1 MSDLLTR
8 AKEIKNATEIGEN
21 TAERV
26 GGVMVDTVNAITS
39 LQERAVNHE
48 DTLTT
53 HGKQIAALQ
62 NKGQNMEYDI
72 EQQQGVIYSQG
83 TRLTEVEHRAD
94 EHDTKIATIN
104 TDMKQMDDNILRHGE
119 EIEDLQNEMDTKQQE
134 LTLTVLDNG
143 NIRIGNLQGQ
153 TKDFMPATPS
163 GDPMHYAYEAIGA
176 VYNSGEDYIAASPWA
191 DLVDDA
197 DYNAK
202 WGLNVIPSNATF
214 VKTIRYNGAD
224 REVWQMKHPYMAF
237 QIWVVATYASDGT
250 KVWDDTVYV
259 IRKGMWRMN
268 GLGDLT
274 NTDMRAILTDGRS
287 SESRGSGAQNKGRTN
302 MLSDSS
308 LNIQFPESYM
318 YANYKIEIYKRG
330 NSQSVSNTLAF
341 HGCYLRCIYSVS
353 NYSLSWRV
361 GIDMPFISAMK
372 FDIKTNIT
380 AKIPNISAKSIIT
393 LLENTTATATI
404 TFPAEL
410 YNRLMDTSTALGTE
424 LVALLESKSNITFA
438 SL

>member
-1 MSDLLTR
+1 MATNDLLSR
-8 AKEIKNATEIGEN
+8 AQEVKNATEIGEN

-39 LQERAVNHE
+39 LQERAVLHE
-48 DTLTT
+48 DSLTT
-53 HGKQIAALQ
+53 HGKQITALQ

-72 EQQQGVIYSQG
+72 EQQQGVINSQG

-94 EHDTKIATIN
+94 EHDTQIA
-104 TDMKQMDDNILRHGE
+104 
-119 EIEDLQNEMDTKQQE
+119 TKQQE
-134 LTLTVLDNG
+134 LTLTVMDNG

-176 VYNSGEDYIAASPWA
+176 VYNSGEDYIEATPWA
-191 DLVDDA
+191 YLVDDA

-202 WGLNVIPSNATF
+202 WGLNLIPSNATF
-214 VKTIRYNGAD
+214 VKTIRYNGVD

-302 MLSDSS
+302 MLSDSI

-318 YANYKIEIYKRG
+318 YANNKMEIYKRG
-330 NSQSVSNTLAF
+330 NSQSVSNTLVF

-410 YNRLMDTSTALGTE
+410 YNRLMDTSTALGAE